1 MGDPTRL
8 RQVILNL
15 VGNSIKFT
23 EQGTIIISVQPGKQN
38 DMKKLLISQTNLE
51 SLIELSTQIPLLNI
65 EKDLKYV
72 RMRNKIIQD
81 RMKNKGVDP
90 KELSESIT
98 SDYFQDIEKLFKKRQ
113 DIVLNSLIFYQEQ
126 IFKEK
131 QELIPS
137 NTLSTL

>member
-1 MGDPTRL
+1 
-8 RQVILNL
+8 
-15 VGNSIKFT
+15 
-23 EQGTIIISVQPGKQN
+23 
-38 DMKKLLISQTNLE
+38 MKKLLISQTNLE